1 MNRQRWI
8 NLFAAIAAI
17 SVFGFALGLMFPLL
31 SLIMERDGVSPE
43 MIGYNN
49 AMQPL
54 GILLSG
60 FIAAKL
66 VKTYGA
72 HRTAI
77 VAALTTAC
85 IVFAYPL
92 LPSLTAWFF
101 LRLLHGAAVSTLFSV
116 SEAWIVRYSE
126 GPYRTRLLAVYASI
140 LAASF
145 GGGPALIAWTG
156 IDGLLPFAIGAAV
169 LAAASIPILLV
180 RENAPGDADDEAEE
194 APAMTIL
201 SFAPKAPVLLAAVGA
216 FAIIDA
222 ANLGLLPVYG
232 VRKGLTQETASFMLT
247 MFAVGNVFLQLPIGW
262 LADHINKRTV
272 MAGCAIA
279 TCVSSAC
286 IPMSFGTWIM
296 WPLIVISGATSAGIY
311 TVALAELG
319 ERFKGTE
326 LVSGTSSFAGM
337 WGIGALFGAVMAG
350 WAFERFGPDGLPY
363 SVASIF
369 AVFVVLIL
377 IRAATQTK
385 APKRA

>member
-1 MNRQRWI
+1 MDKQRWI

-17 SVFGFALGLMFPLL
+17 SVFGFTLGLMFPLL

-60 FIAAKL
+60 FIAPKL
-66 VKTYGA
+66 VKTFGA

-77 VAALTTAC
+77 VAALITAG

-92 LPSLTAWFF
+92 LPALGAWFV

-140 LAASF
+140 LSASF

-156 IDGLLPFAIGAAV
+156 IDGILPFAIGAAV
-169 LAAASIPILLV
+169 LAAGSIPILLV
-180 RENAPGDADDEAEE
+180 REPQADEE
-194 APAMTIL
+194 ESPAMTIL
-201 SFAPKAPVLLAAVGA
+201 SFAPKAPVLLLAVGA

-232 VRKGLTQETASFMLT
+232 VKKGLPQETASFMLT
-247 MFAVGNVFLQLPIGW
+247 VFAVGNVFLQLPIGW
-262 LADHINKRTV
+262 LADHMNKRVV

-279 TCVSSAC
+279 TCLASAA
-286 IPMSFGTWIM
+286 IPMAFGSWMM
-296 WPLIVISGATSAGIY
+296 WPLILVSGAASAGIY

-326 LVSGTSSFAGM
+326 LVSGTSSFATM

-350 WAFERFGPDGLPY
+350 WAFDSYGPDGLPY
-363 SVASIF
+363 SVALTF
-369 AVFVVLIL
+369 AAFIMLII
-377 IRAATQTK
+377 IRAATQK
-385 APKRA
+385 RVPKRA

>member
-1 MNRQRWI
+1 MDKQRWI

-31 SLIMERDGVSPE
+31 SLIMERDGVSAE

-60 FIAAKL
+60 FIAPKL

-77 VAALTTAC
+77 VAALATAL
-85 IVFAYPL
+85 IVIAYPL
-92 LPSLTAWFF
+92 LPVLSVWFV
-101 LRLLHGAAVSTLFSV
+101 LRLLHGLAVSTLFSV
-116 SEAWIVRYSE
+116 SEAWIVRYSA

-156 IDGLLPFAIGAAV
+156 IDGILPFAIGAVV
-169 LAAASIPILLV
+169 LAAASLPILLV
-180 RENAPGDADDEAEE
+180 REEPEAESETDE

-201 SFAPKAPVLLAAVGA
+201 SFAPKAPVLLFAVGA

-232 VRKGLTQETASFMLT
+232 VKKGLSHETAAFMLT
-247 MFAVGNVFLQLPIGW
+247 IFAVGNVFLQLPIGW
-262 LADHINKRTV
+262 LADHINKRIV
-272 MAGCAIA
+272 MTGCAVA
-279 TCVSSAC
+279 TCLATAS
-286 IPMSFGTWIM
+286 IPLAFGTWAM
-296 WPLIVISGATSAGIY
+296 WPLILVSGAASAGIY

-319 ERFKGTE
+319 ERFSGTE
-326 LVSGTSSFAGM
+326 LVSGTASFAGT
-337 WGIGALFGAVMAG
+337 WGLGALFGSVMAG
-350 WAFERFGPDGLPY
+350 WAFDSFGPDGLPY
-363 SVASIF
+363 SVALT
-369 AVFVVLIL
+369 FVAFIAAIV
-377 IRAATQTK
+377 IRELARTK
-385 APKRA
+385 APRRA

>member
-60 FIAAKL
+60 FIAPRL

-77 VAALTTAC
+77 VAALATAC

-92 LPSLTAWFF
+92 LPSLAAWFL

-156 IDGLLPFAIGAAV
+156 IEGLLPFAIGAAV
-169 LAAASIPILLV
+169 LAAAGLPILLV
-180 RENAPGDADDEAEE
+180 REDAPADAEE
-194 APAMTIL
+194 TPAMTIL

-232 VRKGLTQETASFMLT
+232 VRRGLPEDTASLMLT
-247 MFAVGNVFLQLPIGW
+247 VFAIGNVFLQLPIGW
-262 LADHINKRTV
+262 LADHMNKRTV
-272 MAGCAIA
+272 MTGCAIA
-279 TCVSSAC
+279 TGIASAC
-286 IPMSFGTWIM
+286 IPMAFGTWIM
-296 WPLIVISGATSAGIY
+296 WPLILVSGAASAGIY
-311 TVALAELG
+311 TVSLAELG

-326 LVSGTSSFAGM
+326 LVSGTASFATM
-337 WGIGALFGAVMAG
+337 WGLGALFGAVMAG
-350 WAFERFGPDGLPY
+350 WAFDRFGPDGLPY
-363 SVASIF
+363 SVAITF
-369 AVFVVLIL
+369 AVFVALI
-377 IRAATQTK
+377 IMRAAIWTK
-385 APKRA
+385 APRRA